1 MRRLTTLLTLSLTT
15 LSLTACDRGADESA
29 LADQIAE
36 EPATA
41 TPSDDAAESV
51 AAAPG
56 KGEAAR
62 EDKAGG
68 MAMDES
74 EAAPPPPAASA
85 APEADAFG
93 VGRSGGEGRARPAGP
108 RKLRAK
114 PASPAVTS
122 PSMNVDVRAGEWD
135 DNANYR
141 EFQSFLSSSLRLPYH
156 RLDLTQRRFVVVR
169 DADGKGVPSC
179 AVRISDG
186 HKSVELTTAA
196 SGRAIL
202 FPRAEGLNGWTMNAT
217 ARCGQDSAERSFSL
231 QAPDG
236 VVDLRLST
244 KRSLPAQKI
253 VDVAFILDT
262 TGSMSEE
269 IAAVKATIQKVA
281 TSLSNDQLTVRLGL
295 VEYKDRTDEVTTKV
309 YPMSRDLQGFGAS
322 VASIRASG
330 GGDIPEDAVQG
341 LKAGVQQL
349 AWDDRAVAR
358 VAFMIGDAPPHLD
371 YQGGSNYEQLA
382 REAAHR
388 GIKVYTIAA
397 SGMDDLG
404 QVVWRQI
411 AQYTGATN
419 MFVLRGG
426 AGPQSTGGGDPKT
439 SCGGTHQNY
448 SSGNLDQLIANKV
461 RREIRA
467 LSADPMAIAGLGQ
480 DERAKPCNER
490 VANL

>member
-1 MRRLTTLLTLSLTT
+1 MRRLTALLTLSLTT
-15 LSLTACDRGADESA
+15 LAFTGCDRGA
-29 LADQIAE
+29 
-36 EPATA
+36 
-41 TPSDDAAESV
+41 
-51 AAAPG
+51 
-56 KGEAAR
+56 
-62 EDKAGG
+62 
-68 MAMDES
+68 
-74 EAAPPPPAASA
+74 EAAPVDAQAAEDAVATASPAMESPDELGGGKGKREVEAEPGAPPPAAD
-85 APEADAFG
+85 EADVDGFG
-93 VGRSGGEGRARPAGP
+93 RASGGKGRARSARP
-108 RKLRAK
+108 R
-114 PASPAVTS
+114 PASSAFATPL
-122 PSMNVDVRAGEWD
+122 SMNVDVRAGEWD

-141 EFQSFLSSSLRLPYH
+141 EFQRFLSSSMRLPYH
-156 RLDLTQRRFVVVR
+156 RMDLTQRRFVVVR

-179 AVRISDG
+179 AVVVSDG
-186 HKSVELTTAA
+186 HRRVELTTTA

-202 FPRAEGLNGWTMNAT
+202 FPRAEGLNGWTMSAR
-217 ARCGQDSAERSFSL
+217 ARCGQDVVARSFSL
-231 QAPDG
+231 QGPDG
-236 VVDLRLST
+236 VVDLQLSS
-244 KRSLPAQKI
+244 KRQLPAQKI

-281 TSLSNDQLTVRLGL
+281 TSLSGEQLTVRLGL
-295 VEYKDRTDEVTTKV
+295 VEYKDRTDELTTKV
-309 YPMSRDLQGFGAS
+309 YPMSRDLQAFGAS

-341 LKAGVQQL
+341 LKAGIRQL

-371 YQGGSNYEQLA
+371 YQGGSDYEQLA
-382 REAAHR
+382 KEAAHR

-448 SSGNLDQLIANKV
+448 SSGNLDELIANKV

>member
-1 MRRLTTLLTLSLTT
+1 MRRLTALLTLSLTT
-15 LSLTACDRGADESA
+15 CALTACERSADESA
-29 LADQIAE
+29 HVDTQAAE
-36 EPATA
+36 APATA
-41 TPSDDAAESV
+41 APQSDHDDPSAPAPAKAES
-51 AAAPG
+51 ARDE
-56 KGEAAR
+56 KGGLAMEEA
-62 EDKAGG
+62 
-68 MAMDES
+68 
-74 EAAPPPPAASA
+74 EAEPAPPAPAA
-85 APEADAFG
+85 DATDG
-93 VGRSGGEGRARPAGP
+93 VGRASGGEGRARPRRVRP
-108 RKLRAK
+108 E
-114 PASPAVTS
+114 SPIFAS

-141 EFQSFLSSSLRLPYH
+141 EFQSFLSSSMRLPYH
-156 RLDLTQRRFVVVR
+156 RMDLTQRRFLVVR
-169 DADGKGVPSC
+169 DAEGKGVPSC
-179 AVRISDG
+179 AVVVSDG
-186 HKSVELTTAA
+186 RKSVELTTTA
-196 SGRAIL
+196 SGRAIF
-202 FPRAEGLNGWTMNAT
+202 FPRAEGLDGWTMSAT
-217 ARCGQDSAERSFSL
+217 ARCGQDRAERSFSL

-236 VVDLRLST
+236 VVDLRIEG
-244 KRSLPAQKI
+244 KRGLPAERV

-281 TSLSNDQLTVRLGL
+281 TSLSNGQFTVRLGL
-295 VEYKDRTDEVTTKV
+295 VEYKDRTDAFATKV
-309 YPMSRDLQGFGAS
+309 YPMSRDLQAFGAS
-322 VASIRASG
+322 VESIRATG

-371 YQGGSNYEQLA
+371 YQDGSDYEQLA
-382 REAAHR
+382 RQAAHR
-388 GIKVYTIAA
+388 GIKIYTVAA

-439 SCGGTHQNY
+439 SCGGTHDNY

-461 RREIRA
+461 RQEIRA